1 MKIINFD
8 TPAEKE
14 IYTKIGVV
22 GWALAVID
30 GDTIKRVHMLL
41 NPAASVPKTTFQ
53 GINKNTK
60 QKEFIEFILSNYSDG
75 SIDGEATELLE
86 LAAEFIQANRH
97 ENIFLGM
104 VSSYEFV
111 DPHRVGLSNLASIG
125 RLIGDAL
132 VQLEEF

>member
-53 GINKNTK
+53 GLNT
-60 QKEFIEFILSNYSDG
+60 SDG

-86 LAAEFIQANRH
+86 LAAEFIQENKH

-111 DPHRVGLSNLASIG
+111 DPQPVGLTNLASIG